1 MAKNITIETPEII
14 VDPFEDD
21 KQIVDPFEN
30 VSNEYEYKEP
40 TFGEK
45 AGAAAYGAATGLAGG
60 LGELEKF
67 GAYTVPDFARKILKK
82 EPSPRE
88 NMGFGRETLFPTVEE
103 VRKGLGKIG
112 IERPREEVRGY
123 ETGGEI
129 IGGFGTAIPGLVR
142 GAVRGI
148 VGTTTKI
155 GEETAKRAEQL
166 GFKLSPAQV
175 RQDIPL
181 TAKGASGFAKE
192 NQTLANKLSSK
203 ATGKEVDL
211 IDDKFIKSRLDDLGG
226 QFNSIYK
233 DKVFNID
240 QDAVNALKDMANIE
254 NQLPNVTQVNA
265 IKNTANNILDKFQI
279 FSLRPDAIPG
289 KFGIEGNQLQ
299 RIRTDLLQAARAQQ
313 GTSRQDA
320 HLIYKLVDAIDN
332 SIARNHPQIAAKLNE
347 IRPLYRNTII
357 LEDLYRSGGI
367 NQGNISLERLGKMLL
382 PSPQSVR
389 GAKGQ
394 LETLGDLG
402 RELKLRARWET
413 AGDTEGKLSDLAR
426 ALKTPLNAGASALG
440 LRSGTARAIQR
451 RLGEA
456 AEAGPKDI
464 PTGVQVPF
472 TQREVVVK
480 PAKAAKGVAAG
491 TATRPLNKPEEE

>member
-1 MAKNITIETPEII
+1 MPFKPDQDLIETPSTPKFKPDVEMY
-14 VDPFEDD
+14 
-21 KQIVDPFEN
+21 Q
-30 VSNEYEYKEP
+30 EP
-40 TFGEK
+40 TTGEK
-45 AGAAAYGAATGLAGG
+45 AKAFAYGAGTGLAGS

-67 GAYTVPDFARKILKK
+67 GAYTVPEFLGLR
-82 EPSPRE
+82 EEGSRE
-88 NMGFGRETLFPTVEE
+88 NMGFGRETVFPTIKEAQQ
-103 VRKGLGKIG
+103 GLKKLGV
-112 IERPREEVRGY
+112 ERPREEVRGY

-129 IGGFGTAIPGLVR
+129 LGGFGTAIPGLVR

-203 ATGKEVDL
+203 ATGKEVNL

-389 GAKGQ
+389 GAKGE

-426 ALKTPLNAGASALG
+426 ALRTPLNAGASALG
-440 LRSGTARAIQR
+440 ARSRAARAIQR
-451 RLGEA
+451 SLGEY
-456 AEAGPKDI
+456 AEKEPTI
-464 PTGVQVPF
+464 IRTGVKVPGN
-472 TQREVVVK
+472 RELTIS
-480 PAKAAKGVAAG
+480 PSAAAKGAAAG
-491 TATRPLNKPEEE
+491 TATRPLNKNEEE

>member
-14 VDPFEDD
+14 VDPFENNTEL
-21 KQIVDPFEN
+21 VDPFEN

-45 AGAAAYGAATGLAGG
+45 AGAAAYGTATGLAGG

-67 GAYTVPDFARKILKK
+67 GAYTVPDFARKIFKK

-112 IERPREEVRGY
+112 IDRPREEVSGY
-123 ETGGEI
+123 ETAGEI
-129 IGGFGTAIPGLVR
+129 VGGFGTAIPGLVR

-181 TAKGASGFAKE
+181 TAKGATGFANE

-203 ATGKEVDL
+203 ATGRESAEISPEFVRE
-211 IDDKFIKSRLDDLGG
+211 RLNTLGG
-226 QFNSIYK
+226 EFQNLYK

-240 QDAVNALKDMANIE
+240 QDAVDALRQIANVE
-254 NQLPNVTQVNA
+254 NLLPPSVQVGA
-265 IKNTANNILDKFQI
+265 VKNTANNILEKFQTY
-279 FSLRPDAIPG
+279 SLRPNAIPG
-289 KFGIEGNQLQ
+289 KFGVEGNQLQ
-299 RIRTDLLQAARAQQ
+299 RIRTDLLQAARSSS
-313 GTSRQDA
+313 SRTDA
-320 HLIYKLVDAIDN
+320 HAIYELVDAID
-332 SIARNHPQIAAKLNE
+332 SSVARNHPQIAAKLSE
-347 IRPLYRNTII
+347 LRPLYRNTII
-357 LEDLYRSGGI
+357 LEDLVRNGGI
-367 NQGNISLERLGKMLL
+367 RQGNISLESLGNMLGARKEG
-382 PSPQSVR
+382 VR
-389 GAKGQ
+389 RVQGELDKLGQ
-394 LETLGDLG
+394 LG
-402 RELKLRARWET
+402 RELKLRARWQT
-413 AGDTEGKLSDLAR
+413 AGDTEEKLSDLAR

-440 LRSGTARAIQR
+440 LRSRPARAIQR

-456 AEAGPKDI
+456 AEAGPKEFRYI
-464 PTGVQVPF
+464 T
-472 TQREVVVK
+472 
-480 PAKAAKGVAAG
+480 PARTAKEVAAG
-491 TATRPLNKPEEE
+491 TATRPLNKNEEE